1 MNVVILVVGL
11 FLSSLVSVS
20 IIFDYM
26 DKLFDRKYVNKWL
39 YVCVKLGFIICLAGI
54 NSLKNEWMNLITV
67 ILLAEII
74 CLKIYIGNKKNQFLY
89 LIIIV
94 ICMGAC
100 ESIGIT
106 LLHIIY
112 KMADVSIAS
121 DKMNSLF
128 DITITQVVVIFIN
141 HAILLQ
147 IMKKKNINDLSNQQY
162 IFSFIYSI
170 FSIIN
175 IYILSRLLID
185 TSSESEIIIVLIN
198 IVGII
203 VINTHFLKIL
213 EYASENNRL
222 QYENNLFV
230 QQSNMQY
237 LYYDKLEQQYLDSL
251 SILHDVK
258 KHIRTIEELYRH
270 NEEATALE
278 YSKDITNILDS
289 FRLNEF
295 TDHRVLNIILN
306 DKIRIAE
313 QNNIKF
319 ICRIDHVDLSFI
331 DNIDLTTIFANLLE
345 NAIEAC
351 MNIKGDKTIMV
362 QVGSFNNLIV
372 INIKNTIRQCNKEI
386 SVNMKSS
393 KKNHEGIGI
402 PNVQKVVSKY
412 NGDFN
417 IQKEEDMFVCSIVIS
432 KQGRITY

>member
-1 MNVVILVVGL
+1 MNNIILVVGL
-11 FLSSLVSVS
+11 LLSSLVSVS

-26 DKLFDRKYVNKWL
+26 DKLFERKYDNMWL
-39 YVCVKLGFIICLAGI
+39 YISIKLAFIICLAGI
-54 NSLKNEWMNLITV
+54 NSFKNVWMNIITV
-67 ILLAEII
+67 ILLAELI
-74 CLKIYIGNKKNQFLY
+74 CLKIYLGNKKKLFLY

-94 ICMGAC
+94 ICIGAC

-112 KMADVSIAS
+112 KLSHISTVS
-121 DKMNSLF
+121 DNMNPLF

-147 IMKKKNINDLSNQQY
+147 IMKKKNINDLTNQQY
-162 IFSFIYSI
+162 LFSFVYSI

-185 TSSESEIIIVLIN
+185 TSSESEIIFVLIN

-222 QYENNLFV
+222 QYENNLFL

-237 LYYDKLEQQYLDSL
+237 NYYDKLEHQYLESL

-270 NEEATALE
+270 NEDATALE

-295 TDHRVLNIILN
+295 TDNRVLNIILN

-319 ICRIDHVDLSFI
+319 ICRIDHVDLSFM

-351 MNIKGDKTIMV
+351 MKMQGDKIIMV
-362 QVGSFNNLIV
+362 QVGSFNNLVV
-372 INIKNTIRQCNKEI
+372 INIKNSLRKYHGEI

-432 KQGRITY
+432 KQGRLE